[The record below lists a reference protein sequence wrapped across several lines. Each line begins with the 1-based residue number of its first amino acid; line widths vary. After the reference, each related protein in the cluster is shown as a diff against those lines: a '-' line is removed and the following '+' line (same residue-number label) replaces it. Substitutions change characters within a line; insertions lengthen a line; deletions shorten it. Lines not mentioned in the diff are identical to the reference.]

1 MERGGQRRGGIDLEH
16 PEHETCE
23 RAHGRIDRR
32 RVWSTQV
39 PPRITFPH
47 AKTFIIVERESSTL
61 DDVRISIEGRFYV
74 TDLTTDDAGI
84 EHLFRLV
91 HGHWS
96 MENGLHWVRDVTFGE
111 DLSQVRTGTLPRI
124 LATLRNLAI
133 GIIRDT
139 TYRSVNIAAA
149 TRQPDVALDLLGI
162 PRGLC
167 K

>member
-1 MERGGQRRGGIDLEH
+1 MSIPSTRPVNVPMAVSTATGSGQRRSRLRS
-16 PEHETCE
+16 PSPM
-23 RAHGRIDRR
+23 RR
-32 RVWSTQV
+32 PSSSSSESRRPSMTSGPASRV
-39 PPRITFPH
+39 
-47 AKTFIIVERESSTL
+47 
-61 DDVRISIEGRFYV
+61 RFYV

-96 MENGLHWVRDVTFGE
+96 IENGLHWVRGVTFGE
-111 DLSQVRTGTLPRI
+111 DLSQVRTGTLSRI

-133 GIIRDT
+133 GMIRHT
-139 TYRSVNIAAA
+139 TYRSVNIAASTRQLA
-149 TRQPDVALDLLGI
+149 RQPDVALDILGI